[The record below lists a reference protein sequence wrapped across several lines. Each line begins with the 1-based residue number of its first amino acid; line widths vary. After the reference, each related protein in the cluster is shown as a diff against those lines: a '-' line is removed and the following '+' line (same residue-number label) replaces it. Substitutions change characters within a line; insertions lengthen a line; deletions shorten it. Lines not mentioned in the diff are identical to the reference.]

1 MMSLPLLLLVYP
13 LAFACGAGLVYTALR
28 SFMPHLRELI
38 RRQEERTAEAL
49 RDLFY
54 EEMSARNL
62 VRLQFAGA
70 PAAALV
76 TLLLSG
82 SAVFALAVGGI
93 VFILPRTV
101 LRLAANRRRERL
113 EAQVLDLISSLT
125 ATTKSGMS
133 LLQSIEEAA
142 TRMPPPLS
150 QELSMVLQ
158 RVRAGQPLER
168 ALAACDERL
177 GIPNLSLVIQSI
189 RVNEERGGR
198 LPELLEKIA
207 KSLREISRVE
217 ERVKTETAGIRLSS
231 KLMAAMPPV
240 IGFLLYMASPEHIQM
255 LFTTVLGNLILLTVA
270 LLDYLGFA
278 MIRKLGDLEV

>member
-1 MMSLPLLLLVYP
+1 MSLPLLLLVYP
-13 LAFACGAGLVYTALR
+13 LVFACGAGLVYTGLR
-28 SFMPHLRELI
+28 FATPLLLELV

-62 VRLQFAGA
+62 VRFQLVGA
-70 PAAALV
+70 PAAALA

-82 SAVFALAVGGI
+82 SAAFAMVAGGM
-93 VFILPRTV
+93 VFILPRTA
-101 LRLAANRRRERL
+101 LRLAASRRRERL

-133 LLQSIEEAA
+133 LLQSVEEAA
-142 TRMPPPLS
+142 ERMPPPIA

-207 KSLREISRVE
+207 KSLREIARVE

-231 KLMAAMPPV
+231 KLMAAMPLV
-240 IGFLLYMASPEHIQM
+240 IGFLLYLASPEHIRM
-255 LFTTVLGNLILLTVA
+255 LFDTVIGNMILLTVA
-270 LLDYLGFA
+270 ILDYLGFA

>member
-13 LAFACGAGLVYTALR
+13 LAFACGAGLVYTGLR
-28 SFMPHLRELI
+28 YFIPRLRELV
-38 RRQEERTAEAL
+38 RRQEDRTAEAL

-62 VRLQFAGA
+62 VRLQLAGA
-70 PAAALV
+70 PAAALT

-82 SAVFALAVGGI
+82 NAVFALVVGGV

-101 LRLAANRRRERL
+101 LRLAARRRRERL
-113 EAQVLDLISSLT
+113 EAQVLDFISSLT

-133 LLQSIEEAA
+133 LLQSVEEAA
-142 TRMPPPLS
+142 TRMPPPIS

-207 KSLREISRVE
+207 KSLREIARVE
-217 ERVKTETAGIRLSS
+217 ERVKTETSGIRLSS
-231 KLMAAMPPV
+231 KLMAAMPLV
-240 IGFLLYMASPEHIQM
+240 IGFLLYLASPEHIQM

-278 MIRKLGDLEV
+278 MIRKLSDLEV